1 MQASKDIKY
10 ALQDLYAEIDLFDRK
25 IAHCQNHET
34 FASEQEREA
43 ALKKLRTK
51 RETLVRNALAMASR
65 GVECDP
71 KHLPRSIKQ
80 TAATTAKAA
89 S

>member
-1 MQASKDIKY
+1 MQAAKDNKY
-10 ALQDLYAEIDLFDRK
+10 ALQDLHAEIDLFDRK
-25 IAHCQNHET
+25 IAHCQNHEA
-34 FASEQEREA
+34 FDSEQERAA

-71 KHLPRSIKQ
+71 KHLPRSFKQ
-80 TAATTAKAA
+80 AAETMAKAA